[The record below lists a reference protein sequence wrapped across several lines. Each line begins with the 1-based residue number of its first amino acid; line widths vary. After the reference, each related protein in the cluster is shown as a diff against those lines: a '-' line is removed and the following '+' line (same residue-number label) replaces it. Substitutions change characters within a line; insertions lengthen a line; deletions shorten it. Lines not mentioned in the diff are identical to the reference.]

1 MEFAKPLLPTIQAMA
16 FAMMSKYLP
25 QPENQLPANDLP
37 GTENN

>member
-1 MEFAKPLLPTIQAMA
+1 MA

-25 QPENQLPANDLP
+25 QPENQLPTNEST